1 MVEPF
6 PIVLR
11 QIMSLPPFRNF
22 STNLTNEAN
31 SESDLLSLN
40 SIMGVFFL
48 IFYISVSLTSF
59 VGNSLVL
66 LICCRSLRRKQRS
79 DSTREHF
86 FSLYIA
92 NLAFSDLVFTMLTFF
107 DALYAMQ
114 GEWKTGNFTCKIQGF
129 LVETCY
135 TVSIL
140 TLVAISRERVTTVS
154 RAEVNSRVQKGKE
167 RKIVTMILWIVSI
180 LACTPLL
187 YAYSTFFDV
196 KDGVWQCRNKT
207 WGNTGRQVYYSI
219 AALPLFIFPLIFMT
233 YTHLRINKV
242 LKSQV
247 APSEHML
254 KAIRSRQRK
263 ASRMLGMVTLLF
275 FVLWSPFILL
285 RTLRYF
291 SWYKGL
297 NLWKLSQLLVIAS
310 SATNPFVYC
319 FYSTQFRGYFK
330 TVLTC
335 RCTRF
340 VAGTTTEG
348 TTTISNSVVN

>member
-1 MVEPF
+1 M
-6 PIVLR
+6 
-11 QIMSLPPFRNF
+11 
-22 STNLTNEAN
+22 
-31 SESDLLSLN
+31 LSLN
-40 SIMGVFFL
+40 STMGVFFL
-48 IFYISVSLTSF
+48 IFYVSVSLISL

-66 LICCRSLRRKQRS
+66 LICYKSLRRKQRS
-79 DSTREHF
+79 GSTREHF

-92 NLAFSDLVFTMLTFF
+92 NLAFSDLVFTILTFF

-114 GEWKTGNFTCKIQGF
+114 GEWRTGNFTCKVQGF

-135 TVSIL
+135 TASIL

-154 RAEVNSRVQKGKE
+154 TTEVNSRAQKGKE
-167 RKIVTMILWIVSI
+167 RKIVTIILWTVSI
-180 LACTPLL
+180 FVCSPLL
-187 YAYSTFFDV
+187 YAYSTFFNV
-196 KDGVWQCRNKT
+196 KDGIWQCRNMT
-207 WGNTGRQVYYSI
+207 WGDTGRQVYYSI
-219 AALPLFIFPLIFMT
+219 AALPLFIFPLFFMI
-233 YTHLRINKV
+233 YTHVRINKV

-254 KAIRSRQRK
+254 QAIRSRQRK

-275 FVLWSPFILL
+275 FALWSPFILL

-319 FYSTQFRGYFK
+319 FYSTQFRSYFK
-330 TVLTC
+330 TFLTC
-335 RCTRF
+335 RCRRF
-340 VAGTTTEG
+340 VSGATSDG